1 MTRKPKTFR
10 LVYESG
16 IAADSADPRTGIAFY
31 RLNWAALKAAMVYLA
46 QRAQE
51 PVTIINCK
59 SGDFLTVTPEGEW
72 TR

>member
-1 MTRKPKTFR
+1 MNRKPKIFR
-10 LVYESG
+10 LIYESG
-16 IAADSADPRTGIAFY
+16 AAVGYADPRTGIAFY
-31 RLNWAALKAAMVYLA
+31 HLNWAALKAALVYLA

-72 TR
+72 K